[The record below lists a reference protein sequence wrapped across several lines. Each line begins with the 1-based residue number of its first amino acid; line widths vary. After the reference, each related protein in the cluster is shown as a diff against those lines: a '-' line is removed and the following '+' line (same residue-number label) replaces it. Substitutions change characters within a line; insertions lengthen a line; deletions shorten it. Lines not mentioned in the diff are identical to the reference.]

1 MAKDEEKDEELDA
14 QADQAEGEAADA
26 SSDEED
32 AGSKSEGAERE
43 AGEASG
49 AEEAEDPARVQDA
62 DELAAAP
69 AEEAAPAQLGATRY
83 VHAAFVVAGI
93 LIAFLS
99 GKILALMWHSLAGWG
114 EATRRVPFLLRY
126 AEEER
131 ESFMMIAGAVIGVI
145 AVIQSYRKER
155 VRTWANEVAIELT
168 KVTWPSREM
177 VTNGTIVVV
186 VASAIATVYVTLLD
200 RFWGFLTN
208 LVYGA

>member
-1 MAKDEEKDEELDA
+1 MAKDEDKDEELDA
-14 QADQAEGEAADA
+14 EADEAEGEAADA
-26 SSDEED
+26 SSDDE
-32 AGSKSEGAERE
+32 GSS
-43 AGEASG
+43 AS
-49 AEEAEDPARVQDA
+49 EEAETAADEGTTAEDGEPAPARGE
-62 DELAAAP
+62 ELAAAP
-69 AEEAAPAQLGATRY
+69 ADETAPTQLGATRY
-83 VHAAFVVAGI
+83 VHAAFFAAGI
-93 LIAFLS
+93 LVAFLS
-99 GKILALMWHSLAGWG
+99 GKILALVWHSLAGWG

-131 ESFMMIAGAVIGVI
+131 ESFMMMAGAVIGVI
-145 AVIQSYRKER
+145 AVIQSYRKEQ

-168 KVTWPSREM
+168 KVTWPNREM